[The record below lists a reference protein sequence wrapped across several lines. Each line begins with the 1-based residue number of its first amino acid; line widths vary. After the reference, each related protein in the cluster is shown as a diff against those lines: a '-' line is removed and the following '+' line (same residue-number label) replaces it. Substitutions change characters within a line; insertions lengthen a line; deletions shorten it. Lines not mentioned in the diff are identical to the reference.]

1 MPNMFIFILLIING
15 IYIIIKSFQLSTRRQ
30 LPSRSLSLPCS
41 VPPLCLLGTFE
52 ESLLN
57 GRIEPCG
64 YVEGFTAQLG
74 ASGSFCPSHLVA
86 VPVSAAFFNLSDDG
100 GPSPYLG
107 HINLSDVT
115 SNGRYRIPLA
125 GTIQLTLFNPN
136 QTVVKMYI
144 VHYDH
149 SDMPPNTSTFIR
161 QKTITD
167 PVRLVV
173 CHLADISTVIIIIV
187 IYRKGY
193 LHHCTILFT
202 YGFYVHPP
210 ISSISTL
217 ILNSYLLVDYQM
229 MSMLM
234 NRQFLHRSSLLMK
247 DLPIPNIAL

>member
-167 PVRLVV
+167 PVRLVERLPPPLHYLI
-173 CHLADISTVIIIIV
+173 HLRFLCSSSN
-187 IYRKGY
+187 KLY
-193 LHHCTILFT
+193 LHTDIKLIFARRLPDD
-202 YGFYVHPP
+202 VNADEPSIP
-210 ISSISTL
+210 SSFITTNEGPSDPKYCPVVTAND
-217 ILNSYLLVDYQM
+217 I
-229 MSMLM
+229 
-234 NRQFLHRSSLLMK
+234 
-247 DLPIPNIAL
+247 